1 MYQMELEKLKDPQA
15 DYTSKA
21 KQQKDRFGVI
31 KEASS
36 KEIGLPHG
44 KCDQNREQVPNFE
57 LMASR
62 ASKSVGRVDR

>member
-44 KCDQNREQVPNFE
+44 KCD
-57 LMASR
+57 
-62 ASKSVGRVDR
+62 